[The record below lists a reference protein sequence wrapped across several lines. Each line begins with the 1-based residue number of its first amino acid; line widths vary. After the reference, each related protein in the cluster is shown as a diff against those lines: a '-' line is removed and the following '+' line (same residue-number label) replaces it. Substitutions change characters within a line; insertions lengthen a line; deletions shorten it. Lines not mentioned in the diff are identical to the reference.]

1 MDGCAEWPKDC
12 DPEYAV
18 SLVKKVGMR
27 GLLGSLS
34 QPGDS
39 ASFLELPT
47 GLGEVPKFPLRTV
60 FPLLP
65 SHLSSSALLREI
77 RQGESQDNSG

>member
-1 MDGCAEWPKDC
+1 MKQWPGVQREWPTDC
-12 DPEYAV
+12 DPECAAR
-18 SLVKKVGMR
+18 LGKEVGRR

-47 GLGEVPKFPLRTV
+47 GLGEVPEFPLRTV

-65 SHLSSSALLREI
+65 SHLSSSA
-77 RQGESQDNSG
+77 GT